1 MKRLANYLIAMV
13 LMAFTFTSCEDVPN
27 PFGQILPPDKTE
39 DGGGSGGT
47 TSVIKENFKEAGKV
61 TWAINNVNVPA
72 GAEVWTYDSKYGM
85 KATAYIGGANNAAE
99 SWLISPAYD
108 LSNVT
113 GATLSIHHAANYFA
127 NGADKECA
135 VMVSTDYKSGAPST
149 ATWKAIT
156 IDTWPSSWTF
166 VDGTGS
172 MSDFDGKSNVCIA
185 LKYTSTAEKSGT
197 WEVESIEIT
206 GGGSASGGGDTP
218 TPSGNHGT
226 ADAPLTVAQAMAL
239 IDAEST
245 IDEAYV
251 KGKISQIDSYSSQYK
266 SITYWIS
273 DDGGTTTQLE
283 VYSGKGLNGAD
294 FAAKEDLAVG
304 QTVVVKGALKKFKET
319 YEFDKTSS
327 IISIEGGSGGGDT
340 PAPTGGTMTKDVNGA
355 VVTLTSTSVT
365 GSDEVTVD
373 FNAQGWASET
383 APTTVT
389 LDNGTTIEFGAGEN
403 ESNSPKFYS
412 GTKGVRVYAKNIITI
427 KGTKPIAK
435 VAMNCDSNSS
445 TNYVGNELLYA
456 KEEGNNVT
464 ICNDHT
470 EAKGGVQ
477 LRVQTMVITFEGE
490 GTGGGGDTPSGD
502 TGLEASFA
510 SGLGDFTIDDKAIG
524 SLSFVWKA
532 DNKGY
537 MKASAYVNNANNAA
551 ESWLVSPAFSLKGVT
566 APTMTFNNA
575 VNYVKTGTIT
585 DHIKVLV
592 YDGTNWAEVTIAN
605 LPDGAS
611 WTFVDSTVD
620 LKDYAGKENV
630 KIAFKYVSTTAV
642 APTWEIKTVSIK

>member
-85 KATAYIGGANNAAE
+85 KATAFIGGANNAAE

-113 GATLSIHHAANYFA
+113 GATLTIHHAANYFA

-294 FAAKEDLAVG
+294 FAAKEDLTVG
-304 QTVVVKGALKKFKET
+304 QTVTVKGKLKKYNAI

-327 IISIEGGSGGGDT
+327 IISI
-340 PAPTGGTMTKDVNGA
+340 
-355 VVTLTSTSVT
+355 
-365 GSDEVTVD
+365 
-373 FNAQGWASET
+373 Q
-383 APTTVT
+383 
-389 LDNGTTIEFGAGEN
+389 
-403 ESNSPKFYS
+403 
-412 GTKGVRVYAKNIITI
+412 
-427 KGTKPIAK
+427 
-435 VAMNCDSNSS
+435 
-445 TNYVGNELLYA
+445 
-456 KEEGNNVT
+456 
-464 ICNDHT
+464 
-470 EAKGGVQ
+470 
-477 LRVQTMVITFEGE
+477 
-490 GTGGGGDTPSGD
+490 
-502 TGLEASFA
+502 
-510 SGLGDFTIDDKAIG
+510 
-524 SLSFVWKA
+524 
-532 DNKGY
+532 
-537 MKASAYVNNANNAA
+537 
-551 ESWLVSPAFSLKGVT
+551 
-566 APTMTFNNA
+566 
-575 VNYVKTGTIT
+575 
-585 DHIKVLV
+585 
-592 YDGTNWAEVTIAN
+592 
-605 LPDGAS
+605 
-611 WTFVDSTVD
+611 
-620 LKDYAGKENV
+620 
-630 KIAFKYVSTTAV
+630 
-642 APTWEIKTVSIK
+642 